1 MAERVFVVAILKRPK
16 HPLPNPLI
24 VISVVRRFLLYGRQL
39 LIPSLQANHD
49 RKYKF
54 VSCTAIVIGII

>member
-1 MAERVFVVAILKRPK
+1 MAERVYVAAILKRPK

-24 VISVVRRFLLYGRQL
+24 VISVVGRFLLYGRPL
-39 LIPSLQANHD
+39 LIPSMLPNHD